1 MFKKILIL
9 LLLYSNISY
18 ANENVLDKYSLTLE
32 EIPVACGHRL
42 TVEQYLKDFNF
53 ELINMSVGR
62 SAQQP
67 TGEIVFLAEYY
78 INKKNT
84 ETVVLLSS
92 PSDHSTACIGFR
104 SFDLKQGVEI
114 RKYLMRKNRQ

>member
-53 ELINMSVGR
+53 ELVNMSVGR

-67 TGEIVFLAEYY
+67 TGELVFIAEYF

-84 ETVVLLSS
+84 ETVVILSS
-92 PSDHSTACIGFR
+92 PDDPSTACIGFR

-114 RKYLMRKNRQ
+114 KKYLMKKNRQ

>member
-18 ANENVLDKYSLTLE
+18 ANVNILDKYTLTLE

-53 ELINMSVGR
+53 ELVNMSVGR

-92 PSDHSTACIGFR
+92 PNDHDTACIGFR

>member
-92 PSDHSTACIGFR
+92 PSDHSTACIGYR

-114 RKYLMRKNRQ
+114 RKYLMKKNRQ

>member
-18 ANENVLDKYSLTLE
+18 ANVNILDKYTLTLE

-53 ELINMSVGR
+53 ELVNMSVGR

-92 PSDHSTACIGFR
+92 PDDHSTTCIGFR

-114 RKYLMRKNRQ
+114 RKYLMKKNRQ

>member
-1 MFKKILIL
+1 MLKKLLIVF
-9 LLLYSNISY
+9 LLYSNVSY
-18 ANENVLDKYSLTLE
+18 ANILDKYSLDLE
-32 EIPVACGHRL
+32 NIPVACGHRL

-53 ELINMSVGR
+53 ELVNMSVGR

-67 TGEIVFLAEYY
+67 NGEIVFIAEYF

-84 ETVVLLSS
+84 ETVVILSS
-92 PSDHSTACIGFR
+92 PEDPSTACIGFR

-114 RKYLMRKNRQ
+114 KKYLMKKNRQ

>member
-1 MFKKILIL
+1 MFKKILIG

-84 ETVVLLSS
+84 ETVVILSS
-92 PSDHSTACIGFR
+92 PDDHSTACIGYR

>member
-1 MFKKILIL
+1 MFKKILIGF
-9 LLLYSNISY
+9 LLYSNVSL
-18 ANENVLDKYSLTLE
+18 ANVNILDKYSLTLE

-53 ELINMSVGR
+53 ELVNMSIGR

-67 TGEIVFLAEYY
+67 TGEVVFIAEYF

-84 ETVVLLSS
+84 ETVVILSS
-92 PSDHSTACIGFR
+92 PDDPSTACIGFR

-114 RKYLMRKNRQ
+114 KKYLMKKNRQ

>member
-1 MFKKILIL
+1 MFKKILIG

-18 ANENVLDKYSLTLE
+18 ANANILNKYSLTLE

-53 ELINMSVGR
+53 ELVNMSVGR

-67 TGEIVFLAEYY
+67 TGELVFTAEYY

-84 ETVVLLSS
+84 ETVVILSS
-92 PSDHSTACIGFR
+92 PNDPDTACIGFR
-104 SFDLKQGVEI
+104 SFDLKQGVEMK
-114 RKYLMRKNRQ
+114 RYLMKKNRQ

>member
-42 TVEQYLKDFNF
+42 TIEQYLKDFNF
-53 ELINMSVGR
+53 ELINMSIGR

-92 PSDHSTACIGFR
+92 PSDHSTACIGYR
-104 SFDLKQGVEI
+104 SFDLKQGSEL
-114 RKYLMRKNRQ
+114 RRYLMKKNRQ

>member
-18 ANENVLDKYSLTLE
+18 ANVNVLDKYSLTLE

-67 TGEIVFLAEYY
+67 TGELVFIAEYY

-84 ETVVLLSS
+84 ETVVILSS
-92 PSDHSTACIGFR
+92 PDDPSTACIGYR